1 MIGNEALDQA
11 RDPDAQAPAWPPVR
25 EATPLDRYRIKR
37 GRDGEVLTCIEAPT
51 VTIRIKHGFCVTAS
65 AARSFASGSIFLDG
79 AAQGEPFIDPKRQV
93 YNLDH
98 HEGCVRAFTLA
109 TCEQA
114 MVLIRKG
121 LDLRKRDWT
130 VYANDP
136 DLDTILAIWVLLN
149 HIRLNELNGKTRVR
163 IMPLL
168 RLQGLIDAQGLE
180 MKDLC
185 GLPPELLAETQASID
200 ELRARELALKKRGR
214 WQASDLLRFTAD
226 RLRAIDRLVYPPKHF
241 DDVAEI
247 DELVRAEI
255 AGGSVAIVCRA
266 SAGIYEVERQ
276 LRRLHGRRLG
286 LIVLQ
291 TNPAAYSLRQV
302 DPYLPASLEKVYA
315 HLNLIDPEAGGH
327 RSGNRWGGSAE
338 IGGSPRATGTRVSPE
353 QIAQVCEQAF
363 SAPTLLRRV
372 GRTLTA
378 ALRGASVMAAALGLA
393 FILRVLD
400 DRVGL
405 GSGMAPSLASQ
416 FPLLLAG
423 LGGTFFLLSGSRAP
437 GVYGLRRLAGLD
449 WCLVVPFA
457 MFGALAGGVWVP
469 AIPLAAPG
477 WAELLALVTLP
488 VAGELIFRGLVQ
500 GSLLTSFPI
509 QKCGGPWFLSRP
521 AVIAAALY
529 AAWGAVLQHL
539 PVALTQTMLG
549 GPAPILGALVFGV
562 AAGLA
567 RERSESIVSPILLH
581 WIGIAA
587 VLLARTGCM

>member
-1 MIGNEALDQA
+1 MNGNEALDQT
-11 RDPDAQAPAWPPVR
+11 RDPAVQTPAWPPVR

-51 VTIRIKHGFCVTAS
+51 VAIRIKHGFCVSPS
-65 AARSFASGSIFLDG
+65 AARSFAPGSIFLDG

-149 HIRLNELNGKTRVR
+149 HIRLNETNGRTRAR

-168 RLQGLIDAQGLE
+168 RLQGAIDAQGLD

-185 GLPPELLAETQASID
+185 GLPPELLAETQAAID

-214 WQASDLLRFTAD
+214 WQASDLLRHTAD

-247 DELVRAEI
+247 DEVVRAEI
-255 AGGSVAIVCRA
+255 AGDSVAIVCRA

-276 LRRLHGRRLG
+276 LRRLHGKRLG
-286 LIVLQ
+286 VIVLQ
-291 TNPAAYSLRQV
+291 TNPGTYSLRQV

-315 HLNLIDPEAGGH
+315 HLNLIDPAAGGH

-353 QIAQVCEQAF
+353 QVARVCEQAF
-363 SAPTLLRRV
+363 TPPTLLRRV

-378 ALRGASVMAAALGLA
+378 ALRGVSVMAAALGLA

-416 FPLLLAG
+416 FPLILAG
-423 LGGTFFLLSGSRAP
+423 LSGTFFLLSGSRTP
-437 GVYGLRRLAGLD
+437 GVYGLRRFAGLD

-469 AIPLAAPG
+469 AIPLTTPG

-488 VAGELIFRGLVQ
+488 VASEVVFRGLVQ
-500 GSLLTSFPI
+500 GSLVTSFPI
-509 QKCGGPWFLSRP
+509 QTCGGPWFLSRP
-521 AVIAAALY
+521 AVISAALY

-581 WIGIAA
+581 WVGIAA
-587 VLLARTGCM
+587 VLLARAGCM

>member
-1 MIGNEALDQA
+1 
-11 RDPDAQAPAWPPVR
+11 
-25 EATPLDRYRIKR
+25 
-37 GRDGEVLTCIEAPT
+37 
-51 VTIRIKHGFCVTAS
+51 
-65 AARSFASGSIFLDG
+65 
-79 AAQGEPFIDPKRQV
+79 
-93 YNLDH
+93 
-98 HEGCVRAFTLA
+98 
-109 TCEQA
+109 
-114 MVLIRKG
+114 
-121 LDLRKRDWT
+121 
-130 VYANDP
+130 
-136 DLDTILAIWVLLN
+136 
-149 HIRLNELNGKTRVR
+149 
-163 IMPLL
+163 MPLL
-168 RLQGLIDAQGLE
+168 RLQGVIDAQGLE
-180 MKDLC
+180 LKDLC
-185 GLPPELLAETQASID
+185 GLPPELLAETQAWID

-214 WQASDLLRFTAD
+214 WQASDLLRHTAD

-266 SAGIYEVERQ
+266 STGIYEVEQQ

-286 LIVLQ
+286 VIVLQ
-291 TNPAAYSLRQV
+291 TNAAAYSLRQV

-315 HLNLIDPEAGGH
+315 HLNLIDPAAGGH
-327 RSGNRWGGSAE
+327 RSANRWGGSAD
-338 IGGSPRATGTRVSPE
+338 IGGSPRATGTQVSPE

-363 SAPTLLRRV
+363 SAPTLLRRL
-372 GRTLTA
+372 GRMATA

-405 GSGMAPSLASQ
+405 RSGTAPSLASQ
-416 FPLLLAG
+416 FPLLLMG
-423 LGGTFFLLSGSRAP
+423 LGGTFFLLSGSRTP

-469 AIPLAAPG
+469 AVALPASGWG
-477 WAELLALVTLP
+477 WAELLALLTLP
-488 VAGELIFRGLVQ
+488 VASEVTFRGLVQ

-521 AVIAAALY
+521 AVISAALY
-529 AAWGAVLQHL
+529 AVWGAVLQHL
-539 PVALTQTMLG
+539 PIALTQTMLG

-562 AAGLA
+562 AAGSA